1 MRLRRPKDDGQ
12 TDRVTPR
19 ITRVAV
25 DQIIDAAP
33 QVVWDAVT
41 DWPTQSAWMLGTHVT
56 AGRAGG
62 VGVGGEF
69 EAFTG
74 IGKFGFRDPMV
85 ITEWQPPRRCIVTH
99 TGAVV
104 RGIGII
110 EVQELPGARSR
121 LMWIEEL
128 DLPGGVVGRLAWP
141 VARPVV
147 LWGVR
152 HSLRR
157 LSRVLERSH

>member
-1 MRLRRPKDDGQ
+1 M
-12 TDRVTPR
+12 TSHT
-19 ITRVAV
+19 TRVEV

-41 DWPTQSAWMLGTHVT
+41 DWPAQSAWMLGTHVRT
-56 AGRAGG
+56 GRADGI
-62 VGVGGEF
+62 GVGGEL

-74 IGKFGFRDPMV
+74 IAKVGFRDPMV
-85 ITEWQPPRRCIVTH
+85 ITEWQPPRRCVVTH

-104 RGIGII
+104 RGVGII
-110 EVQELPGARSR
+110 EVAALPRERSR
-121 LMWIEEL
+121 LVWIEEL
-128 DLPGGVVGRLAWP
+128 ELPGGVVGRLAWP

-152 HSLRR
+152 HGLRR
-157 LSRVLERSH
+157 LARVLEQST